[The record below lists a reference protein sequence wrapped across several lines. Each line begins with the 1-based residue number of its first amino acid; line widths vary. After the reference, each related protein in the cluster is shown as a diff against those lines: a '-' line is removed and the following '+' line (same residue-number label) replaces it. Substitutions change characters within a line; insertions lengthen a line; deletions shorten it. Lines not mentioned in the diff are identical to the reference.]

1 MDRASSGK
9 LILLCFKQNQT
20 ALFDVQHLADSEVIA
35 ITHSEVIAI
44 ARSELDATFRS
55 SSARNTQSRSARND
69 DFLQLGTVIFMAR
82 NPHPGSLSLSQRP
95 MTEHRVLMV

>member
-20 ALFDVQHLADSEVIA
+20 ALFDVQRLPDFEVIA

-44 ARSELDATFRS
+44 GRSEVDATF
-55 SSARNTQSRSARND
+55 
-69 DFLQLGTVIFMAR
+69 
-82 NPHPGSLSLSQRP
+82 
-95 MTEHRVLMV
+95 